1 MVLSRSNAF
10 RDCPDALNLIKTNKQ
25 LCREVA
31 DFFYANTVFRMA
43 DLPAFATFLDD
54 TGPTCQ
60 DRLTTLELNL
70 CIPDNG
76 DLDNID
82 AYEMLLNLTRLKTF
96 TVAIDSH
103 VLDVI
108 AAQDEHFRSRF
119 ATQLSLQNG
128 HWWTEESAIM
138 ACRHLDHLR
147 LFAWGLLGQAEDAA
161 GKREKFKVLKTTSWM
176 GPAARMLAGHQPG
189 RRLQSGDYDEIAAG
203 VVGKIEQELEAGGWF
218 A

>member
-1 MVLSRSNAF
+1 MRLADLWTTS
-10 RDCPDALNLIKTNKQ
+10 PDALSLVSTSKQ
-25 LCREVA
+25 LFREAA
-31 DFFYANTVFRMA
+31 DFLYAETVFDIA
-43 DLPAFATFLDD
+43 SLPAFEKFLSEI
-54 TGPTCQ
+54 GPANAAALT
-60 DRLTTLELNL
+60 RLQLNL
-70 CIPDNG
+70 RIPDEDEN
-76 DLDNID
+76 DNKN
-82 AYEMLLNLTRLKTF
+82 AYEMLRGMTNLKSL

-103 VLDVI
+103 VLDVV
-108 AAQDEHFRSRF
+108 AAQDADFRSRF

-203 VVGKIEQELEAGGWF
+203 VVGKIERELEAGGWF